1 MDISLDIKKRFT
13 KAFWIEL
20 SENIIERIWD
30 DAKQGKFQNGLSAL
44 KYKSESYKDYKSRY
58 MQGKRLTRKI
68 KPYDAVSV
76 ISNETKFVNMILTGG
91 LKSAQTYE
99 TYSDNLGTKIY
110 FDEKEKSNAEAILL
124 GNESHGRVISAL
136 SKENQDYVFDEI
148 LSQVDEAIRKD
159 FAKNI
164 TITL

>member
-1 MDISLDIKKRFT
+1 MRIDLNIRQRFT
-13 KAFWIEL
+13 KAFWESL
-20 SENIIERIWD
+20 SIDIIRRIWN
-30 DAKQGKFQNGLSAL
+30 DAKQGKFQNGLSGL
-44 KYKSESYKDYKSRY
+44 QYKSETYKEYKSRY

-76 ISNETKFVNMILTGG
+76 ESNETNFVNMILTGG
-91 LKSAQTYE
+91 VKGSHIFKVQ
-99 TYSDNLGTKIY
+99 SNNLGTDIY
-110 FDEKEKSNAEAILL
+110 FDEKKKNVEAILL

-164 TITL
+164 TITF